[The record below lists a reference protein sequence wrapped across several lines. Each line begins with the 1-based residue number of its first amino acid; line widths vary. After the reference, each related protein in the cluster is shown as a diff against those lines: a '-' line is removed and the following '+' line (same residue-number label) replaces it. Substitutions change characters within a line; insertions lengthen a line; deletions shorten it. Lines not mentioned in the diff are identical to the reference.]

1 MFVIFFTQVKIL
13 ARELKARREI
23 KKKNDEHKQKKV
35 DAAQFAEEREGSTQ
49 VRRCGNRGAKSGA
62 VWRVCGGAKGR
73 GWVKG

>member
-1 MFVIFFTQVKIL
+1 MVLFFTQVKIL

-49 VRRCGNRGAKSGA
+49 VRWGNRGAKSGA